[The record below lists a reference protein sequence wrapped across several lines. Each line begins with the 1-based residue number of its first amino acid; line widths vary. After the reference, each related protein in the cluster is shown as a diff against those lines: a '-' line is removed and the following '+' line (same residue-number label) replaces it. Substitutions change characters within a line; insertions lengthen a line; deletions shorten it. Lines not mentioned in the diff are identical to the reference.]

1 MSTSQVTAWLAPALP
16 RSRVAWLRTFLYGFV
31 WLDVLVI
38 RPWVRDHGS
47 VPRSWYRPLA
57 VADLL
62 HLPTPTP
69 TVTTVVMVAL
79 LAASAIAGTGRLP
92 RVAGVAVACLY
103 LEWMVI
109 AFSYG
114 KVDHDRFAFLV
125 ALAVLPTVGRATR
138 DDDRPDEAAG
148 WAIRSI
154 QLAVVAT
161 YVLSVAAKARYGN
174 GLTTWLDSTTLVRA
188 VVRRGTSLA
197 DPLLEVPWVLH
208 AAQYGIVALELL
220 SPLVLVRGWV
230 GRAML
235 GALFGFHVV
244 TVATIGILFHPHVM
258 CLLAFLPLERLRQFS
273 SANRR
278 ARRRR
283 SSSPAPGM
291 ATRS

>member
-1 MSTSQVTAWLAPALP
+1 MTAWLVPAMP
-16 RSRVAWLRTFLYGFV
+16 RSRVAWLRVFLYGFV
-31 WLDVLVI
+31 WLDVLLI
-38 RPWVRDHGS
+38 RPWVRDHGA

-57 VADLL
+57 IADVL
-62 HLPTPTP
+62 HLPAPTP

-79 LAASAIAGTGRLP
+79 LAASAVAATGRLP
-92 RVAGVAVACLY
+92 RLAGIAVACLY

-125 ALAVLPTVGRATR
+125 ALAVLPTVGRAAR

-148 WAIRSI
+148 WAVRSI

-161 YVLSVAAKARYGN
+161 YVLSVVAKARYGH
-174 GLTTWLDSTTLVRA
+174 GLMTWLDSTTLVRA
-188 VVRRGTSLA
+188 VVRRGTMLG

-208 AAQYGIVALELL
+208 AAQYGIVGLEML
-220 SPLVLVRGWV
+220 SPLALLPGRA

-235 GALFGFHVV
+235 AVLLAFHLV

-258 CLLAFLPLERLRQFS
+258 CLLAFLPLERLPQLS
-273 SANRR
+273 SASRR
-278 ARRRR
+278 ASRRR

-291 ATRS
+291 ATLS